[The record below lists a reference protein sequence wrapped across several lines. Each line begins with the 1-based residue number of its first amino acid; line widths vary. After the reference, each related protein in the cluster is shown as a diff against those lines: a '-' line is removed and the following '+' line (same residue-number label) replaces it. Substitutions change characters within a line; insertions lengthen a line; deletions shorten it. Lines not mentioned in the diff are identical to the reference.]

1 MKLLVETTG
10 PFQIYYPVPE
20 QFARADRP
28 CVVTQSSAMSVGIA
42 SGKLKLLGTVN
53 DEATDEEFLA
63 FLKDS
68 KGKDLAVASFLSKFS
83 DEEPEPEAKP
93 ARKAK
98 VASE

>member
-10 PFQIYYPVPE
+10 PFQIYYPIPE

-28 CVVTQSSAMSVGIA
+28 CVITQSNPMSVAIA
-42 SGKLKLLGTVN
+42 EGKLKLLGTVN

-83 DEEPEPEAKP
+83 DDEPEPKP
-93 ARKAK
+93 ARKPKA
-98 VASE
+98 VAE